1 MKRPCCGPAGR
12 SNAPP
17 TSRRRRRDFEMNQIP
32 VDEKNLIEGKT
43 GKWEIILGLEVHAQ
57 VISNSKLF
65 SGASTTFG
73 AEPNTQVSLV
83 DAGFPGM
90 LPVINEICIEQAVK

>member
-1 MKRPCCGPAGR
+1 
-12 SNAPP
+12 
-17 TSRRRRRDFEMNQIP
+17 MNEIP

-43 GKWEIILGLEVHAQ
+43 GKWEVILGLEVHAQ
-57 VISNSKLF
+57 VISKSKLF
-65 SGASTTFG
+65 SGAATAFG

-90 LPVINEICIEQAVK
+90 LPVINEVCIEQAVKTGLGLKAGINLDRKSTRLNSSHD